1 MNFCLL
7 GRRCKKSIIFMFGDK
22 FQTQLS
28 SIYKNL
34 VRFSNSNYHTKS
46 NNSTNNG
53 NNSFM
58 ENENK
63 PNKKSNW
70 LDTLNNDLKQRFE
83 LAKEFMRTKKKAN
96 AAIINKLLYSNI
108 SETDLQNLLNGP
120 RFLFTDLNNQKEAF
134 KVIIKEGKNF
144 GSFSGIYIWT
154 HISSGKKYVGSA
166 YHLPTRLRSYFSRTH
181 NIGKLLPLLS
191 NFPITEFN
199 LEVVFTP
206 HSKDFRNE
214 MVLEQYYLLD
224 GSFNLNTIRVSNN
237 PSGSNAKPLFMYN
250 RDFSILYFSSTKQID
265 FINKLGIHYVTFNK
279 HLKNETYYLGKYV
292 FSRKFINTAQKFDI
306 SLFDLCNQLEKDRAK
321 FNVNKPVNSLSIS
334 IVLIDDSTKEKHFFH
349 SLGSTIQF
357 LKDNGHKADQRT
369 LVKRLNTDILYYGYK
384 CYRAPIK

>member
-1 MNFCLL
+1 M
-7 GRRCKKSIIFMFGDK
+7 
-22 FQTQLS
+22 
-28 SIYKNL
+28 
-34 VRFSNSNYHTKS
+34 KS
-46 NNSTNNG
+46 NNFTTNE
-53 NNSFM
+53 NNSFI
-58 ENENK
+58 ENENQ

-70 LDTLNNDLKQRFE
+70 LDTLNNDIKQRFE

-96 AAIINKLLYSNI
+96 SLIINKLLDSNI

-120 RFLFTDLNNQKEAF
+120 RFLFTNLNNRKEVF
-134 KVIIKEGKNF
+134 KVITKEGKNF

-154 HISSGKKYVGSA
+154 HIPSGKKYVGSV
-166 YHLPTRLRSYFSRTH
+166 YHLPTRLRSYFLRTH

-191 NFPITEFN
+191 NSPITEFN

-206 HSKDFRNE
+206 YSDNFRNE

-265 FINKLGIHYVTFNK
+265 FINKLGIHHVTFNK
-279 HLKNETYYLGKYV
+279 HLKNGTYYLGKYV
-292 FSRKFINTAQKFDI
+292 FSREFISTAQKIDI
-306 SLFDLCNQLEKDRAK
+306 SLFDLCNQLEKDRTK

-334 IVLIDDSTKEKHFFH
+334 VILINDSTKEKQFFH
-349 SLGSTIQF
+349 SLGSVIQF
-357 LKDNGHKADQRT
+357 LKNNGYKADQRT
-369 LVKRLNTDILYYGYK
+369 LVKRLDTEILYYGYK